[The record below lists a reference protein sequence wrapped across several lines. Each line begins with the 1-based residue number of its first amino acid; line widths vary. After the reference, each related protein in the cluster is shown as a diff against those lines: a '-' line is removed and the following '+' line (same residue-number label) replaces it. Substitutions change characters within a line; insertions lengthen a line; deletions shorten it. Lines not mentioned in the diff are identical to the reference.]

1 MLSQSSLESQKFV
14 NLVSR
19 KNLGLVVFT
28 DVVSGCLDSSSA
40 FQVDDNLSEALR
52 ELSADGVS
60 TVFISGGNHE
70 RFSRFSD
77 MSGFVSL
84 ANFGLSLWDKTGVH
98 VLKQAQPY
106 KEIMEELFD
115 RLSLWLPI
123 SIGIKNL
130 GVSLSLDYGGIP
142 DHVKARNG
150 LNRLLEEAECLDRFN
165 VVNHGRIMHVLPPV
179 SLKSAVLLA
188 QLQERF
194 HFEGLVLFGLNLLDD
209 LLSFGSMEPR
219 YSQPDISNQ
228 GIELMAFDPSLSIL
242 RTVTN
247 AISDIRLSIK
257 E

>member
-19 KNLGLVVFT
+19 KNLALIVFT
-28 DVVSGCLDSSSA
+28 DAVSDWFDSSSE
-40 FQVDDNLSEALR
+40 FRIDDNLSGTLSV
-52 ELSADGVS
+52 LSADGVS
-60 TVFISGGNHE
+60 VVFISGGNHE
-70 RFSRFSD
+70 RFSGFSEL
-77 MSGFVSL
+77 SGFVSL
-84 ANFGLSLWDKTGVH
+84 AHYGLSLCDKTGVH

-106 KEIMEELFD
+106 KEIMKELFD

-130 GVSLSLDYGGIP
+130 GVSLALDYGGIP

-150 LNRLLEEAECLDRFN
+150 LHRLLEEAECLDRFN
-165 VVNHGRIMHVLPPV
+165 VVNQGRVMYILPPV

-194 HFEGLVLFGLNLLDD
+194 HFESFVVFGLNLLDD
-209 LLSFGSMEPR
+209 LLSSVSMESR
-219 YSQPDISNQ
+219 YSQLDISDQ
-228 GIELMAFDPSLSIL
+228 EIELMAFDPSISIL

-247 AISDIRLSIK
+247 AISDIRLP
-257 E
+257 